1 MSVKVDEIE
10 PQELAEMIKKINE
23 NTKYKIVSADDYQFI
38 EQRRRSRLG
47 FGSPGDRKGV
57 GLHVLGER
65 RFSRDRSVILFHTIE
80 KSPYLYF
87 SGTDE
92 VPKGEV
98 NYEVWSFEVKCL
110 QSAETPE
117 DVLSQA
123 IRWSLR
129 GLARGMLVHIGIN

>member
-1 MSVKVDEIE
+1 MSVKEDEIE

-65 RFSRDRSVILFHTIE
+65 GFSSDRSVISHYRHASVPTQLVKITFREFLNDILNTNSMHT
-80 KSPYLYF
+80 Y
-87 SGTDE
+87 
-92 VPKGEV
+92 
-98 NYEVWSFEVKCL
+98 C
-110 QSAETPE
+110 
-117 DVLSQA
+117 
-123 IRWSLR
+123 
-129 GLARGMLVHIGIN
+129 